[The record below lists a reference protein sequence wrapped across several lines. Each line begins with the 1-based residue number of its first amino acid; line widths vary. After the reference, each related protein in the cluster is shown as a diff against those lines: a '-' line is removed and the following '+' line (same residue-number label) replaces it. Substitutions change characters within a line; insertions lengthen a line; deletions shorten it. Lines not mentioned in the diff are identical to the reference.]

1 MRGKVLGVLVAIAAA
16 AALFPALSAPPD
28 WLRTA
33 FLVLA
38 AWTLISLAVTSLLA
52 VWARAA
58 ARANQ
63 ALARAD
69 RSSAWKS
76 QLLAR

>member
-1 MRGKVLGVLVAIAAA
+1 MRGKVLGVLFAIAAA
-16 AALFPALSAPPD
+16 AALVTALAAPPD

-38 AWTLISLAVTSLLA
+38 AWTLLSLAVTSLLA

-58 ARANQ
+58 GRANQ
-63 ALARAD
+63 ALARAE
-69 RSSAWKS
+69 RRSAWKS
-76 QLLAR
+76 QPLAR